1 MQILWNN
8 KYKNSCRPFQE
19 RSPVPPPGGADDE
32 VRHHRH
38 HQLDLLSQLDQLTTT
53 NLNPTSTVS
62 SPTRSQLQSQLANQM
77 QGMGATDQMQVLQSL
92 QHMAGRKQKEVRK
105 IIFFIIFT
113 NFGNK
118 IESFLGGFHNLVL
131 SGSSCLFL
139 SPESG
144 SGLTRRHFLPTFK
157 ASTAQTLYCILKRA
171 EY

>member
-1 MQILWNN
+1 MQRLWNT
-8 KYKNSCRPFQE
+8 KYIYSCRPFQE

-32 VRHHRH
+32 VCHHHH
-38 HQLDLLSQLDQLTTT
+38 HQLDLLSHLDQLTTT
-53 NLNPTSTVS
+53 NLSPTSTVS
-62 SPTRSQLQSQLANQM
+62 SSTRSQLQSQLANQM

-105 IIFFIIFT
+105 IIFYHFSGIFT

-139 SPESG
+139 S
-144 SGLTRRHFLPTFK
+144 LL
-157 ASTAQTLYCILKRA
+157 RA
-171 EY
+171 AVA

>member
-1 MQILWNN
+1 MQRLWNTECI
-8 KYKNSCRPFQE
+8 NSCRPFQE

-32 VRHHRH
+32 VCHHHH
-38 HQLDLLSQLDQLTTT
+38 HQLDLLSQLDQLTAT

-62 SPTRSQLQSQLANQM
+62 SSTRSQLQSQLANQM

-105 IIFFIIFT
+105 IIFYHFLGIFT

-157 ASTAQTLYCILKRA
+157 ASTAQTLYCG
-171 EY
+171 

>member
-1 MQILWNN
+1 MQRLWNTE
-8 KYKNSCRPFQE
+8 YTNSLRPFQE

-32 VRHHRH
+32 VCHHHH
-38 HQLDLLSQLDQLTTT
+38 HQLDQPTTT
-53 NLNPTSTVS
+53 NLSPTSTVS
-62 SPTRSQLQSQLANQM
+62 SSPRSQLQSQLASQM

-118 IESFLGGFHNLVL
+118 IESFSGGFHNLVL

>member
-1 MQILWNN
+1 MQRLWNT
-8 KYKNSCRPFQE
+8 KYINSCRPFQE

-32 VRHHRH
+32 VCHHH
-38 HQLDLLSQLDQLTTT
+38 HHLLDQLTTT

-62 SPTRSQLQSQLANQM
+62 SPTRSQLQSQLASQM
-77 QGMGATDQMQVLQSL
+77 QGMGTTDQMQVLQSL

>member
-8 KYKNSCRPFQE
+8 KYKNSCRSFQE

-32 VRHHRH
+32 VCHHH
-38 HQLDLLSQLDQLTTT
+38 HHLLDQLTTT

-62 SPTRSQLQSQLANQM
+62 SPTRSQLQSQLASQM

-105 IIFFIIFT
+105 IIFHHFSGIFT
-113 NFGNK
+113 NLRNK